1 MGGINWQLDA
11 IKKAGLMAKAR
22 FLNFFERVTIVR
34 SL

>member
-1 MGGINWQLDA
+1 MDMT